1 MTLRLNFDLTLAVL
15 GSLAI
20 GGVAATVNPA
30 SLGTAFAFGGGL
42 IGGASIMREKA
53 RERQALKNMTDK
65 VASTFSALYE
75 INRGVVDPMQL
86 AYLTNTSPDQAY
98 SFLDGLAE
106 HTGGQKIATKA
117 NNGVVF
123 AFPHT
128 ASALEELSKNAE
140 NWAKSQTQGL
150 AEELNKYKQAVQMLQ
165 LQQAARAATPPVAPE
180 GAPRAEIDPWTRS

>member
-1 MTLRLNFDLTLAVL
+1 
-15 GSLAI
+15 
-20 GGVAATVNPA
+20 
-30 SLGTAFAFGGGL
+30 
-42 IGGASIMREKA
+42 MREKA

-165 LQQAARAATPPVAPE
+165 LQQAARAATPTVAPE